1 MTSASSVS
9 SWILV
14 PAAGSGSRMGAS
26 LPKQY
31 LPLGDKTL
39 LETTLERL
47 LQLPDIAGLVL
58 VLSPND
64 SQWSSL
70 PLSADPRIH
79 VVDGGRERAD
89 SVLKGLLYL
98 ADKARAD
105 DWVLVHDAAR
115 PCVRLVDIARL
126 RTALAKHSVGGIL
139 GVPVS
144 DTLKQ
149 VSDNRIVAT
158 QDRSNLWQA
167 QTPQVFRY
175 GLLHNCLARALAHDS
190 TLTDPPVVTDEASAV
205 EAFGHT
211 PLIVQGHTDNLKV
224 TRAEDLQLA
233 RWILA
238 QQAEATRPSGEE
250 ENP

>member
-1 MTSASSVS
+1 MIPASSVS

-31 LPLGDKTL
+31 LPLGDKSL

-58 VLSPND
+58 VLSPSD
-64 SQWSSL
+64 SYWPRL
-70 PLSADPRIH
+70 PLAADPRIH

-89 SVLKGLLYL
+89 SVLNGLRFL
-98 ADKARAD
+98 AEKARPD

-115 PCVRLVDIARL
+115 PCVRLADIARL
-126 RTALAKHSVGGIL
+126 RAALTKHPVGGIL

-149 VSDNRIVAT
+149 VSDNRIMAT
-158 QDRSNLWQA
+158 QDRSSLWQA

-175 GLLHNCLARALAHDS
+175 GRLRDCLSQALSDGLA
-190 TLTDPPVVTDEASAV
+190 VTDEASAL
-205 EAFGHT
+205 EAFGHH
-211 PLIVQGHTDNLKV
+211 PLMVQGHTDNLKV

-238 QQAEATRPSGEE
+238 QQTEAARPSVQE